1 MNGPQS
7 QTYRSRTRQPPEHAV
22 SRASNIFLIGPM
34 GAGKSTIGR
43 HLAAV
48 TGKRFLDSDKEI
60 ERNTGA
66 AIDLIF
72 ELEGEPGFRKRESR
86 VLEQIA
92 AMRGIVLATG
102 GGAILEPDNRALL
115 KQEGLIVYLTATPE
129 ILAKRTARDK
139 KRPLLRAADR
149 LTRVREL
156 LEVREP
162 IYRELADVI
171 VDTGRCTVRRAVDQI
186 CRKLEETCGK

>member
-1 MNGPQS
+1 
-7 QTYRSRTRQPPEHAV
+7 
-22 SRASNIFLIGPM
+22 M

-48 TGKRFLDSDKEI
+48 TGKRFLDTDKEI

-66 AIDLIF
+66 EIDLIF

-86 VLEQIA
+86 VLEQLA
-92 AMRGIVLATG
+92 AMKGIVLATG

-115 KQEGLIVYLTATPE
+115 KHEGIVVYLTAAPE
-129 ILAKRTARDK
+129 ILVKRTARDK
-139 KRPLLRAADR
+139 KRPLLQTDDR
-149 LTRVREL
+149 LTRIREL
-156 LEVREP
+156 LNDREP

-171 VDTGRCTVRRAVDQI
+171 IDTGRCTVRRAVDQI
-186 CRKLEETCGK
+186 CKELDEACAK